1 MRSRN
6 IKPGYFKNE
15 FLAEC
20 DPLARILFA
29 GLWCMADREG
39 RLEYRPK
46 RMKAELLPYDN
57 VKVERLLDQLVKH
70 GFILVY
76 EIESDKYV
84 QILAFLAHQNPHC
97 KEQASTIQAPCKNS
111 SSPADSLNLIPD
123 TLSSDSSGKPSLPK
137 KDKYLEEVYLKPE
150 EHEKLKV
157 LFPSSL
163 DTKIQVLNGYIASQ
177 GLQKKYK
184 DHYATILN
192 FARRDGWD
200 GKPETDRDLS
210 QY

>member
-1 MRSRN
+1 
-6 IKPGYFKNE
+6 
-15 FLAEC
+15 
-20 DPLARILFA
+20 
-29 GLWCMADREG
+29 MADREG
-39 RLEYRPK
+39 RMEYRPK

-70 GFILVY
+70 GFILMY
-76 EIESDKYV
+76 EIDSSKYV
-84 QILAFLAHQNPHC
+84 QILQFLRHQNPHC
-97 KEQASTIQAPCKNS
+97 KESASTIQAPDKNS
-111 SSPADSLNLIPD
+111 TSPADSLNLIPD
-123 TLSSDSSGKPSLPK
+123 TPISDSSGKPSLPE
-137 KDKYLEEVYLKPE
+137 KDKYLDEVYLKKE
-150 EHEKLKV
+150 EYEKLKV

-163 DTKIQVLNGYIASQ
+163 DEKIAVLSGYIMSR